1 LKTSPGLALAA
12 LVLAAGVAR
21 AEGPAA
27 ITVTLETPAVTLGFG
42 LLRTGTGGSGEELD
56 HAAWDAAGGG
66 TVTRVIWDPT
76 SGIYFGY
83 DVDVVRE
90 GAGFRLELHPL
101 DHATVLAL
109 SRRSTERGGRGV
121 SGEHGAAPRPLATT
135 PRFPPPQKLGD
146 GDVLTLELL
155 ANPTTAERIFDVVK
169 VSTRPIPE
177 SAVEVAVARARTGQ
191 MALLRAA
198 ALVARGRYWAASEK
212 YREALEILP
221 RDAAAFNKLGICY
234 QQLENHVMARRSY
247 ERALELDPGYAE
259 VWNNIGTL
267 DQSAR
272 DLQAAAA
279 AYKKAI
285 RLRPDLATPWKNL
298 GNAYLALER
307 PEEAFEAYQEAFRL
321 DPTIVE
327 TQGLAIPAV
336 GVDAAMQRFYI
347 AKLLAANG
355 HVDAALE
362 FLVRAREAGFTDFDR
377 VRNDPSFESVT
388 TDARFAVLFGK

>member
-1 LKTSPGLALAA
+1 VKTSPGLALAA
-12 LVLAAGVAR
+12 LLVAAGVAR
-21 AEGPAA
+21 AQGPEAA
-27 ITVTLETPAVTLGFG
+27 TVTLDTPGVTLGFG
-42 LLRTGTGGSGEELD
+42 LLRTGTGGSGETLE
-56 HAAWDAAGGG
+56 HAAWDAAGGA

-76 SGIYFGY
+76 SGTYFGY
-83 DVDVVRE
+83 DMDVARE
-90 GAGFRLELHPL
+90 GTGFRLEFHPL
-101 DHATVLAL
+101 DHASVLAL
-109 SRRSTERGGRGV
+109 SRRATGRGERGV
-121 SGEHGAAPRPLATT
+121 SGADGAAPRPLATT
-135 PRFPPPQKLGD
+135 PRFPPPQTLGD

-155 ANPTTAERIFDVVK
+155 ANPTTAERIFDVLK
-169 VSTRPIPE
+169 VSTRPLSR
-177 SAVEVAVARARTGQ
+177 SAVEAAVARARTGQ
-191 MALLRAA
+191 LALLRAA
-198 ALVARGRYWAASEK
+198 ALVARGHYWAAAEK

-221 RDAAAFNKLGICY
+221 RDAAAHNKLGICY
-234 QQLENHVMARRSY
+234 QQLDNPVMARRSY

-267 DQSAR
+267 EQSAK

-279 AYKKAI
+279 AYRKAI

-362 FLVRAREAGFTDFDR
+362 FLVRAREAGFTDFER
-377 VRNDPSFESVT
+377 VRKDPSFESVVA
-388 TDARFAVLFGK
+388 DARFAVLFGE